1 MNSNITK
8 RILVVILIF
17 SMLLTFTACKKEK
30 ASAVTA
36 PISSVPVSYDAQIA
50 EGIDLETII
59 NNCFEGLIRIDKSGN
74 IQNGVATS
82 WEISDDGLTYTFHL
96 RDAAWRVPKN
106 ASESLGEDFVE
117 SIKKTVTADDFA
129 FAIKR
134 AKDPITCAPGASY
147 LNIVED
153 AYAKDDN
160 TLIVKLSSPS
170 EGFLTTL
177 ALPICMPC
185 QEAFFEE
192 CAGRYGLSTSLL
204 MSNGPYFLG
213 LFDEENGLVTLK
225 KNEDYKGDHP
235 ALYSTV
241 RFSVRT
247 EDNNLKFDIMSVTKD
262 ESKKLDESYST
273 SRYKNAVKTFCLN
286 ASHEPFVTYK
296 SLRLAFAQSTNV
308 DAIVANGQAR
318 AEGIVPA
325 CCNIQAG
332 TSYRANAN
340 IVQGPGFDMDAA
352 LTAFK
357 RVKSGEEN
365 VKTETV
371 GEGEDSHEGEKK
383 DVKEEFKLTLN
394 LKLVCL
400 EEDVPVIKQAL
411 QDWQKL
417 FGVTLTLSLEPY
429 ETQAELDAVVRKGEY
444 DIAYTTIVSSDFLA
458 SDFLKRFTTE
468 DPNNIIFLES
478 QEYDR
483 LVNSTYTA
491 KTKAELSNALT
502 TCETSLL
509 NNGYFIPV
517 LAVDTYIAY
526 NENAKDVTLRP
537 SGTIMAFYK

>member
-1 MNSNITK
+1 MNSIITK
-8 RILVVILIF
+8 RIFIAVLVL
-17 SMLLTFTACKKEK
+17 SMFFTFTACKKEK
-30 ASAVTA
+30 TSAVTA

-50 EGIDLETII
+50 EGVDLDTII
-59 NNCFEGLIRIDKSGN
+59 NNCFEGLIRIDKTGN

-82 WEISDDGLTYTFHL
+82 WDISEDGLTYTFHL
-96 RDAAWRVPKN
+96 RDATWRVPKS
-106 ASESLGEDFVE
+106 ATESLGEDFVN
-117 SIKKTVTADDFA
+117 SIKKAITADDFA

-147 LNIVED
+147 LNIVEE
-153 AYAKDDN
+153 AYAKDDQ
-160 TLIVKLSSPS
+160 TLVVKLSSPS
-170 EGFLTTL
+170 ENFLTTL

-225 KNEDYKGDHP
+225 KNEEYKGDHP
-235 ALYSTV
+235 ALYNTV

-247 EDNNLKFDIMSVTKD
+247 EDNNLKFDVMSVTKS
-262 ESKKLDESYST
+262 EAKKLDESYST
-273 SRYKNAVKTFCLN
+273 SRYKNAVKTFCIN

-308 DAIVANGQAR
+308 NAIVTDGQTR

-325 CCNIQAG
+325 CCNINAG

-340 IVQGPGFDMDAA
+340 IVVGPGFDMDAA

-365 VKTETV
+365 VKTVSV
-371 GEGEDSHEGEKK
+371 GEGEESHEGEKK
-383 DVKEEFKLTLN
+383 DVKEEFKLSLN

-400 EEDVPVIKQAL
+400 EEDVPVIKQVL

-417 FGVTLTLSLEPY
+417 FGVTLTLSLEPF
-429 ETQAELDAVVRKGEY
+429 ETQAELDKVVKKGEY
-444 DIAYTTIVSSDFLA
+444 DIAYTTIISSDFLA
-458 SDFLKRFTTE
+458 SDFLKRFTTD
-468 DPNNIIFLES
+468 DPNNIIQLQS

-483 LVNSTYTA
+483 LVKATYRA
-491 KTKAELSNALT
+491 KTKAELSDALT
-502 TCETSLL
+502 ICETSLL
-509 NNGYFIPV
+509 NNGYFVPV
-517 LAVDTYIAY
+517 LAEDTYIAFSDI
-526 NENAKDVTLRP
+526 AKDVTLRP
-537 SGTIMAFYK
+537 SGTVMAFYK